1 MEKALE
7 KNKVEHYA
15 EGAGHKEKIAKGTT
29 DVKPQDLTRKVPRN
43 VPRTTEPVAKE
54 FSAGCPSLGHLS
66 WARKKGDED

>member
-43 VPRTTEPVAKE
+43 VPRTTKPVA
-54 FSAGCPSLGHLS
+54 FVLPLPLRRNSQHCAAC
-66 WARKKGDED
+66 